1 MSLAGVLPQ
10 AAGYEDLCIP
20 IECVLLPYAKKTIIR
35 EKALRDDVHEK
46 IEVDWFIFGV
56 GCLILLAIIVPLV
69 VAPQWSGD
77 MINATFDKVTSE
89 LGVFYVI
96 AAIATLGFLL
106 WIAISPY
113 GRVRLGDIENRT
125 FSNFSWASMLFCAGI
140 GASLIY
146 WGAAEWVY
154 YYVDP
159 PFGIEPKSEEALFW
173 AISYGAFHWGPVGW
187 ALYCLPAVTIGYSYH
202 VRKVASLRLS
212 AACHSVLG
220 KQEKKWPGRIVD
232 LMFIV
237 GLMATCSTGLGLGTS
252 VVSSAINRLTGL
264 DEGTTLQFS
273 IIGLATLLI
282 AFSVYRDLDKGI
294 KVLSLFNAW
303 LAVILVAFVF
313 IVGPTTFILE
323 TSLVAVG
330 KISQNFFTMITWTDP
345 LQKSTFV
352 ESWTVF
358 YWAWW
363 LALGPFV
370 GMFVCKISE
379 GRTLRE
385 IIFGML
391 GWGTLGCAMFFMVL
405 GNYAVYLELNG
416 LYPVVQQVMDI
427 GPSAA
432 IAGMIEM
439 LPGGALWLVFLAL
452 IGLIFIATSYDSAS
466 YTLAAGATKALG
478 EHDHPARWHRVFWAF
493 GLGVLPICLISLGG
507 VKALQTASIVA
518 SVPILFVYVLLAVST
533 VKMLRADSARNNWLM
548 NSESHSAAS

>member
-1 MSLAGVLPQ
+1 
-10 AAGYEDLCIP
+10 
-20 IECVLLPYAKKTIIR
+20 
-35 EKALRDDVHEK
+35 
-46 IEVDWFIFGV
+46 
-56 GCLILLAIIVPLV
+56 
-69 VAPQWSGD
+69 
-77 MINATFDKVTSE
+77 
-89 LGVFYVI
+89 
-96 AAIATLGFLL
+96 
-106 WIAISPY
+106 
-113 GRVRLGDIENRT
+113 
-125 FSNFSWASMLFCAGI
+125 
-140 GASLIY
+140 
-146 WGAAEWVY
+146 
-154 YYVDP
+154 
-159 PFGIEPKSEEALFW
+159 
-173 AISYGAFHWGPVGW
+173 
-187 ALYCLPAVTIGYSYH
+187 
-202 VRKVASLRLS
+202 
-212 AACHSVLG
+212 
-220 KQEKKWPGRIVD
+220 
-232 LMFIV
+232 
-237 GLMATCSTGLGLGTS
+237 
-252 VVSSAINRLTGL
+252 LTGL